1 MTKLEIAM
9 ERSSDRHGPRIDE
22 ELDHLTSSLTHGAP
36 VESRIEEEREQE
48 GPADDEPV
56 PDAVIQEPE
65 LRDAAGDDF
74 ELRSELARHVEPSV
88 FPASREDVIRSAERR
103 RAPDQVLRWL
113 ERLPAGEYLN
123 FEGVWEALGG
133 ERERRS

>member
-1 MTKLEIAM
+1 M
-9 ERSSDRHGPRIDE
+9 ERSSDRHGPRLDE
-22 ELDHLTSSLTHGAP
+22 ELDRLTSSLTRGAP
-36 VESRIEEEREQE
+36 VESRAEEEREQE

-56 PDAVIQEPE
+56 PDAVIQRPDVRE
-65 LRDAAGDDF
+65 AAGDDF

-88 FPASREDVIRSAERR
+88 FPASREDIIRSAQRL
-103 RAPDQVLRWL
+103 RAPAEVLRWL
-113 ERLPAGEYLN
+113 ERLPDGEYLN